1 MVNEATTPTK
11 HSTKRNSSRS
21 LSLAFKLHSLPGLRA
36 MLVSATS
43 SILPLVL
50 VACGGGSAP
59 APSTPVEQA
68 AIVTGNRADL
78 GQFIFNDANLSEP
91 SGTACVACHQPKQGF
106 ASNNGSLIGVALG
119 STPGSLGLRKPMNN
133 SYVGLIPAFSFVTDE
148 GKTEAIGGLFWDGRA
163 DTPALQALAP
173 FMNPLEM
180 NNVSRK
186 AVVDKIA
193 ASSYAPLF
201 KQEFGAGVF
210 NNTDLAYTQIGV
222 AIEAFERAK
231 LQPFSSKFDA
241 VMRGQATFT
250 EAEARGLAMFDYEQ
264 KGNCSACHLLNLAS
278 DKPEDSLF
286 TDFTYKATGVPRN
299 TAIPRNSDQYF
310 FDLGLCGP
318 ERTPPVLPTTVAPGV
333 TIDNFCGKFR
343 VPSLR
348 NVAERPSFMH
358 NGVFKDL
365 REVVRFYSG
374 RNIASVS
381 NDLPAKYQGNIERTK
396 APFNRPV
403 YAQLPLSEADIGEI
417 VAFLHTLSDGYKA
430 P

>member
-1 MVNEATTPTK
+1 MSFQMHN
-11 HSTKRNSSRS
+11 
-21 LSLAFKLHSLPGLRA
+21 LFGLRA
-36 MLVSATS
+36 VLATTAS

-50 VACGGGSAP
+50 VACGGGGGSP
-59 APSTPVEQA
+59 APSIPA
-68 AIVTGNRADL
+68 DPIVVVAGNRADL
-78 GQFIFNDANLSEP
+78 GQLIFNDTNLSEP
-91 SGTACVACHQPKQGF
+91 RGTACVACHQPKFGF
-106 ASNNGSLIGVALG
+106 AGNNGSSIGVALG

-133 SYVGLIPAFSFVTDE
+133 SYVGFVPRFAFTTTD
-148 GKTEAIGGLFWDGRA
+148 GVTEASGGHFWDGRA
-163 DTPALQALAP
+163 DTLALQALDP
-173 FMNPLEM
+173 FLNALEM
-180 NNVSRK
+180 NNASRK
-186 AVVDKIA
+186 VVVDKIA

-210 NNTDLAYTQIGV
+210 ANTDTAYTQIGV

-231 LQPFSSKFDA
+231 LQPFTSKFDA
-241 VMRGQATFT
+241 VVRGQATFT
-250 EAEARGLAMFDYEQ
+250 EAEARGLALFDYEQ
-264 KGNCSACHLLNLAS
+264 KGNCSACHVLDLTS
-278 DKPEDSLF
+278 DKPQDSPF

-299 TAIPRNSDQYF
+299 TGIPRNSDPNF

-318 ERTPPVLPTTVAPGV
+318 ERAPPVLPTTVAAGV

-358 NGVFKDL
+358 NGVFTDL
-365 REVVRFYSG
+365 RDVVRFYNA

-381 NDLPAKYQGNIERTK
+381 NDLPAKYQSNIERTK

-403 YAQLPLSEADIGEI
+403 HAQLPMSETDIGEI